1 MSNIY
6 PEEMKKVCLI
16 CGKYIT
22 YPFALCAEHIEEYGS
37 KPEEWD
43 PWLRDYWNMKQKR
56 RRDVK
61 RSNRLE
67 VSLDMLQE
75 EFPYLS

>member
-1 MSNIY
+1 MSVY
-6 PEEMKKVCLI
+6 PEEMSKTCLV
-16 CGKYIT
+16 CGKRIT
-22 YPFALCAEHIEEYGS
+22 YPFALCAKHLEEYGS

-61 RSNRLE
+61 RANKLE
-67 VSLDMLQE
+67 KSLEFLQE
-75 EFPYLS
+75 EFPYIS